1 MWTGL
6 VGSVGT
12 GTLPPCTTG
21 QILKYSGTGWVC
33 STFTGAM
40 PICAN
45 GKILKSNGTSWYCGE
60 DIDTDTF
67 GSSLWQEVA
76 GQFIHPIQWYRRK
89 VGIGFNT
96 PPSATLQVSGTFIA
110 GALDNIIA
118 ENTAFATIG

>member
-12 GTLPPCTTG
+12 GTLPPCSTG

-40 PICAN
+40 PICGA
-45 GKILKSNGTSWYCGE
+45 GKILKSNGTSWSCQD
-60 DIDTDTF
+60 DIDTV
-67 GSSLWQEVA
+67 GPSPLWQSA
-76 GQFIHPIQWYRRK
+76 GQHIYPINRSHRR
-89 VGIGFNT
+89 VGIGFDAF
-96 PPSATLQVSGTFIA
+96 PSASLQVSGTFIA
-110 GALDNIIA
+110 GELGNIIA